1 MSTKTKKKWT
11 KKSGPGRK
19 QNEPGRSSWGD
30 RWPTNVA
37 FQSPENALSAIKSC
51 PSLSQFPSPPGVAH
65 LPRVHNCTYFVMCN
79 IITTFCHQELS
90 KLFPSPTG
98 VPHLWRLFWSAIS
111 LQNCPRIWCMKCPEA
126 ILLVWHSCAYFVM
139 YNIRTALSCFKKSQ
153 MGVTVPRRTEILFCE
168 IAVGLCR

>member
-1 MSTKTKKKWT
+1 MDKTKKCNTWEKT
-11 KKSGPGRK
+11 AKYAEKAKNGSDKKKSGPGRSC
-19 QNEPGRSSWGD
+19 GGD

-65 LPRVHNCTYFVMCN
+65 LPRVHNCAHFVMCN

-111 LQNCPRIWCMKCPEA
+111 LQSCPRIWCMKCPEA
-126 ILLVWHSCAYFVM
+126 IPPGVAQLCLLCDVQHQNS
-139 YNIRTALSCFKKSQ
+139 
-153 MGVTVPRRTEILFCE
+153 TVLF
-168 IAVGLCR
+168 